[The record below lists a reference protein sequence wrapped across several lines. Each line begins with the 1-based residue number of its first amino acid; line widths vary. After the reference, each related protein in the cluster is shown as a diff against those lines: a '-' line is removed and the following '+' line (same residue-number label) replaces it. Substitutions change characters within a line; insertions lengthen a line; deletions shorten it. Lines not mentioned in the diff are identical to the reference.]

1 MSMSVSA
8 LFDLSTRVAIVT
20 GASSG
25 IGRTIALALADAGA
39 AVVLVA
45 RREAELEQ
53 ARHEIEGAGGRA
65 VSLPALRPC
74 RSSCAASLR
83 STSERVFRRARYPRL
98 GGRHQRSQAD
108 ARRDGAGLGC
118 DPETQSRCAILSRA
132 ESRSGDDRPQLGA
145 HRFNLLTIG
154 LTNDESAGNALV
166 ATAAKADGFIKNPQ
180 SIKAQTIVLTANS
193 TGDYA
198 VQSCLAKWG
207 LKKADVTIKSMGQ
220 AEIISAMSSNNADL
234 GGLWAPNIYTMEEKA
249 GAKVI
254 CSGKETGTVIPGALV
269 VRADYAKE
277 HPQDVAKFLAVYL
290 RAWKWMNAH
299 RSEAIAM
306 MKKFYELG
314 GVTISEAS
322 MRKEFDTRPTFDLAG
337 HLKIMDRATGTSDVD
352 KWLTQI
358 GEFMKSSGSI
368 AEAPATSAYITDEY
382 MRMVDRDPKL
392 KAFANSIN

>member
-1 MSMSVSA
+1 MIKA
-8 LFDLSTRVAIVT
+8 TPKLLCVT
-20 GASSG
+20 
-25 IGRTIALALADAGA
+25 ALAVVAMFAHAQVTEIKVSYQPALYWALPFYVADQQGWWAELGLKPTFSTFPAGVPQIAASASKSWDVGGTGSVPAVLGA
-39 AVVLVA
+39 A
-45 RREAELEQ
+45 
-53 ARHEIEGAGGRA
+53 
-65 VSLPALRPC
+65 
-74 RSSCAASLR
+74 
-83 STSERVFRRARYPRL
+83 
-98 GGRHQRSQAD
+98 
-108 ARRDGAGLGC
+108 
-118 DPETQSRCAILSRA
+118 
-132 ESRSGDDRPQLGA
+132 
-145 HRFNLLTIG
+145 RFNLLTIG

-198 VQSCLAKWG
+198 VQSCLATWG

-382 MRMVDRDPKL
+382 VRMVDRDPKL
-392 KAFANSIN
+392 KAFANNSN